1 MQNHPNYAILSP
13 MESNWTPLDNAAK
26 IYPAAS
32 RRSWSALFRVS
43 ANLTEAV
50 DPSILLAALHRVA
63 GRLPVF
69 FMRLQRGAFWY
80 YLEDANKGLRV
91 EEEGVC
97 PCLPLRHAENN
108 GYSFRLLYYKNR
120 ISAEFYHI
128 LTDGAGGMVFLKTLV
143 AEYLEIKYGTTIP
156 RSADILDCSAGPRAR
171 DAQDSFLEHAG
182 RVGGSRSEKRA
193 FRIQGTPSGG
203 FHHLTTA
210 KIPTDAILAAAKACG
225 ATLTE
230 YLTTLMICAVQD
242 IQEAA
247 QPRQAR
253 RKPVKINV
261 PVNLRRFFRSETLRN
276 FSTYVNPGIDP
287 RLGRYSFEEIL
298 VQVRHQIG
306 AQSTQKLL
314 AAKFTQNVLD
324 AQNRV
329 LRLAPLFLKN
339 LVLKTGFM
347 LVGDA
352 LTSTC
357 LSNLGQQSLP
367 PEMARHVERLD
378 FILGPLSLNPIACA
392 CLSYNGTLYFNV
404 TRSIEESG
412 FERRFCRI
420 LVERGIPVE
429 VESNAGGAGARRG
442 SPHLTK

>member
-1 MQNHPNYAILSP
+1 
-13 MESNWTPLDNAAK
+13 MEPNWTPLDNAAK

-43 ANLTEAV
+43 VNLSEAV

-80 YLEDANKGLRV
+80 YLEDANVGLRV

-108 GYSFRLLYYKNR
+108 GYSFRVLYYKNR

-143 AEYLEIKYGTTIP
+143 AEYLEIKYGILVP
-156 RSADILDCSAGPRAR
+156 RSKDILDCRIGPRAE
-171 DAQDSFLEHAG
+171 DARDSFLEHAG
-182 RVGGSRSEKRA
+182 KVGGSRGEKRA

-210 KIPTDAILAAAKACG
+210 KVPTDAILAAAKAAG

-230 YLTTLMICAVQD
+230 YLTALMIRAVQD
-242 IQEAA
+242 LQETA
-247 QPRQAR
+247 QARETR

-261 PVNLRRFFRSETLRN
+261 PVNLRRFFPSETLRN
-276 FSTYVNPGIDP
+276 FSSYVNPGIDP
-287 RLGRYSFEEIL
+287 RLGRYSFEEVL
-298 VQVRHQIG
+298 TQVRHQIG
-306 AQSTQKLL
+306 AQATRKHL

-324 AQNRV
+324 AQNKV

-339 LVLKTGFM
+339 LVLKSVFM

-357 LSNLGQQSLP
+357 LSNLGQQNLP
-367 PEMARHVERLD
+367 SEMARYVERMD

-404 TRSIEESG
+404 TRSIEESS
-412 FERRFCRI
+412 FERTLFRS
-420 LVERGIPVE
+420 LVERGVPVE
-429 VESNAGGAGARRG
+429 VESNQRSAMFNAQCRMKR
-442 SPHLTK
+442 